1 MQAGEGCVVKAF
13 RIGTRGSTL
22 ALAQANW
29 VKSEIERQWP
39 EATVS
44 LQIIKTSG
52 DRFVEASLQA
62 IGGKGVF
69 TKEIEDAL
77 LKGEID
83 LAVHSMKDLPT
94 ELAPGLAVIAVPER
108 EDPRDVLVSRNAT
121 RLSELPAGA
130 RIGTGSLRRKAQL
143 LHHRSDLSVVPIRG
157 NIDTRLKKLEVG
169 EVEALVMAAAGLKRI
184 NREDRI
190 CEFLSGDIC
199 VSAVAQGALAIEA
212 RDDQSLREELE
223 FLHDEPTYL
232 EVQAERGLLGRLGGG
247 CYVPVGARAQVYG
260 ELMEIN
266 AIVADPDG
274 GELCRAELAGLAVK
288 AEELGKEL
296 ADRLLSQG
304 AQEILARVQ
313 REHAKP
319 RI

>member
-1 MQAGEGCVVKAF
+1 VKSL
-13 RIGTRGSTL
+13 RIGTRGSAL

-29 VKSEIERQWP
+29 VKSEIERRWP
-39 EATVS
+39 QAAVS

-52 DRFVEASLQA
+52 DRFVEASLQE

-69 TKEIEDAL
+69 TKEIEEAL
-77 LKGEID
+77 LAGEVD

-108 EDPRDVLVSRNAT
+108 EDPRDVLVSRDGA
-121 RLSELPAGA
+121 RLNELPAGA

-143 LHHRSDLSVVPIRG
+143 LHHRSDLSIVALRG
-157 NIDTRLKKLEVG
+157 NIDTRLKKLEAG
-169 EVEALVMAAAGLKRI
+169 EADALVMAAAGLRRI
-184 NREDRI
+184 DREDRI
-190 CEFLSGDIC
+190 CEFLSEDIC
-199 VSAVAQGALAIEA
+199 VSAAAQGALGIEA
-212 RDDQSLREELE
+212 RDDPSLREDLE

-232 EVQAERGLLGRLGGG
+232 EVRAERALLGRLGGG

-260 ELMEIN
+260 ELMELK

-274 GELCRAELAGLAVK
+274 GELCRAELAGMAVK

-296 ADRLLSQG
+296 ADRLLGQG
-304 AQEILARVQ
+304 AQTILARVQ
-313 REHAKP
+313 RET
-319 RI
+319 RET

>member
-1 MQAGEGCVVKAF
+1 VRNL
-13 RIGTRGSTL
+13 RIGTRGSAL

-29 VKSEIERQWP
+29 VKSEIERCCP
-39 EATVS
+39 AATVS
-44 LQIIKTSG
+44 LHIIKTSG

-69 TKEIEDAL
+69 TKEIEEAL
-77 LKGEID
+77 LEDKID

-94 ELAPGLAVIAVPER
+94 ELAPALAVIAVPER
-108 EDPRDVLVSRNAT
+108 EDPRDVLVSRSGA
-121 RLSELPAGA
+121 RLNELPAGA
-130 RIGTGSLRRKAQL
+130 RIATGSLRRKAQL
-143 LHHRSDLSVVPIRG
+143 LHHRSDLSIMPIRG
-157 NIDTRLKKLEVG
+157 NIDTRLKKLEAG
-169 EVEALVMAAAGLKRI
+169 EVDALVMAAAGLKRI
-184 NREDRI
+184 KREDRI
-190 CEFLSGDIC
+190 CEFLPQEIC

-212 RDDQSLREELE
+212 RDDQSLREELA

-247 CYVPVGARAQVYG
+247 CYVPVGARAQVFG

-266 AIVADPDG
+266 AIVADPGG

-296 ADRLLSQG
+296 ADRLLNQG
-304 AQEILARVQ
+304 AQKILARVR
-313 REHAKP
+313 RET
-319 RI
+319 RET

>member
-1 MQAGEGCVVKAF
+1 VKTL
-13 RIGTRGSTL
+13 RIGTRGSAL

-29 VKSEIERQWP
+29 VKREIEHQWP
-39 EATVS
+39 EAAVS
-44 LQIIKTSG
+44 LQIIRTSG

-69 TKEIEDAL
+69 TKEIEEAL
-77 LKGEID
+77 LRGDID

-108 EDPRDVLVSRNAT
+108 EDPRDVLVSRGGA
-121 RLSELPAGA
+121 RLSDLPAGA

-143 LHHRSDLSVVPIRG
+143 LHYRSDLSVVPIRG
-157 NIDTRLKKLEVG
+157 NIDSRLKKLDAG
-169 EVEALVMAAAGLKRI
+169 EAEALVMAAAGLSRI
-184 NREDRI
+184 GREDRI
-190 CEFLSGDIC
+190 NEFLADDIC

-212 RDDQSLREELE
+212 REGSSLPEELE
-223 FLHDEPTYL
+223 FLHDFPTYL
-232 EVQAERGLLGRLGGG
+232 EVQAERGLLKRLGGG
-247 CYVPVGARAQVYG
+247 CYVPIGARAQVFG

-266 AIVADPDG
+266 AVVADPDG
-274 GELCRAELAGLAVK
+274 QEFYKAELAGMAEK

-304 AQEILARVQ
+304 AQKILARLQ
-313 REHAKP
+313 RET
-319 RI
+319 RET